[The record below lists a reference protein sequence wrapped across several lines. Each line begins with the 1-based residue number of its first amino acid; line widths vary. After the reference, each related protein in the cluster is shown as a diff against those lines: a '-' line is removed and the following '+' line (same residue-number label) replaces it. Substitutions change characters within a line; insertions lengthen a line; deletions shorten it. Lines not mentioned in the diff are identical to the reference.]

1 MGFLW
6 FLWRIFIPLIGLG
19 IEALGVFSIVGIWN
33 NANDISMNLFLTS
46 ILVAAMIFVVIIVLL
61 IEGQFH
67 IVYRIALPAFMGT
80 LAISA
85 LIFAIS
91 TIIGTASNEDIVSE
105 LFGSMKFYAV
115 MLVIGILI
123 VAEALWLALIFVIE
137 GLPSISL
144 KCLIGGGGLLG
155 IALVV
160 TFIYWIARMLIY
172 FFAHYYQ
179 IFFIVFGSIMGGIYL
194 VFLVVYCITNR
205 RTLSRIIE
213 DNLNKH
219 WRCVR

>member
-19 IEALGVFSIVGIWN
+19 IETLGVFGIVGIWN
-33 NANDISMNLFLTS
+33 NTIDISMNLFLTS
-46 ILVAAMIFVVIIVLL
+46 IIVAVMVLVVIIVLL
-61 IEGQFH
+61 IEGQFY
-67 IVYRIALPAFMGT
+67 IVYRIALPAFMGV

-85 LIFAIS
+85 LLLAIS
-91 TIIGTASNEDIVSE
+91 MIIGTASSEDIVSE

-123 VAEALWLALIFVIE
+123 IVETLWLALIFVIE
-137 GLPSISL
+137 GLPRVSL

-160 TFIYWIARMLIY
+160 TFIYWIVRMLIY

-179 IFFIVFGSIMGGIYL
+179 IFFIVFGSSMGGIYL

-205 RTLSRIIE
+205 RTLSRIID
-213 DNLNKH
+213 DNLDKH
-219 WRCVR
+219 WRCVK